1 MSIKE
6 EIKAVLF
13 DIDDT
18 LFDRKKA
25 VKMVL
30 RQMIRKLPD
39 LFSSVPEEKVIEAFQ
54 EADSMALEIFN
65 KGASGKVARAQ
76 RSRRFLRTLG
86 LPEEFSDK
94 ITTMYIGA
102 YPALSVSV
110 KDAKSVVEKLAKIFP
125 LGIISNAFPD
135 VQYHKIEGLGIRHLF
150 QLILLSEEVGNRK
163 PDKAIFQEAAN
174 RLGKRPDECLF
185 VGDSYD
191 TDIIGAK
198 RSGMKACWFNRD
210 GNPVQ
215 DEEIKPDF
223 EITSLSELLKILDIP
238 E

>member
-1 MSIKE
+1 MKMRN

-30 RQMIRKLPD
+30 RQMIGKLPD
-39 LFSSVPEEKVIEAFQ
+39 LFSSVPEEKVMEAFR
-54 EADSMALEIFN
+54 EADRMALKIFN
-65 KGASGKVARAQ
+65 KGASGEVARAQ

-94 ITTMYIGA
+94 ITIMYIGA

-110 KDAKSVVEKLAKIFP
+110 KDAKRVVEKLAKIFP

-135 VQYHKIEGLGIRHLF
+135 IQYHKIEGLGIRHLF
-150 QLILLSEEVGNRK
+150 QLILLSEEIGIRK

-174 RLGKRPDECLF
+174 RLGKQPDDCLF

-210 GNPVQ
+210 DNPVQ

-223 EITSLSELLKILDIP
+223 EITSLSELLNILDIP